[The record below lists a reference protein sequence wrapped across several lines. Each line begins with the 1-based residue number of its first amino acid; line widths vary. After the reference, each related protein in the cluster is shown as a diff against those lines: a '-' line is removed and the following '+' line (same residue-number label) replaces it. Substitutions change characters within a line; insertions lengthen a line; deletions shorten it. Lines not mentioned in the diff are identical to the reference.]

1 MVSDQPSHAP
11 GMLAVGFAANRFSNS
26 FARRSRLGS
35 PRSSA
40 SNSSSTH
47 TSDSLSIGLSKAQS
61 KREFAEV
68 YKPALQRPVNSCRPV
83 RSPQTGLVYNE
94 MPLAGINQ
102 HLPAVHFLC
111 LVFEMS

>member
-40 SNSSSTH
+40 SNSSFTH
-47 TSDSLSIGLSKAQS
+47 TSDSLSIGLLKAQS

-68 YKPALQRPVNSCRPV
+68 YKSALQRPVNSCFPV
-83 RSPQTGLVYNE
+83 QNHQTGLVYNE
-94 MPLAGINQ
+94 MRLRLSQGR
-102 HLPAVHFLC
+102 LD
-111 LVFEMS
+111 